1 MRRRDFI
8 TLIGSTAAAWPLAA
22 HAQQPG
28 RIRRIGVLIASTE
41 NDPDSKARLTN
52 FKGGLEQLGWT
63 EGQNI
68 QIEIRY
74 ADSRP
79 DLYERLAKELVGSQP
94 DVIFANTTAVVAAV
108 GRETRTIP
116 VVFVAVSDPIGSGFI
131 ESMSRPG
138 GNLTGLSLYE
148 EGITG
153 KWLAMLKEIAP
164 HLVRAALLANP
175 KQTPFDYYLR
185 SAKATAASLGIDVVP
200 APIANTADIERAIES
215 FAQVPNGGLVVLPTT
230 TFAENPDL
238 LVALAARHRLPA
250 IYPFRYFVV
259 AGGLMAY
266 STDLVEQSRR
276 AASYVN
282 RILRGD
288 KPADLPVQAPTRY
301 ETTVNLRT
309 AKAIGLTVP
318 PGLLV
323 AADEVIE

>member
-1 MRRRDFI
+1 MRRRQFI
-8 TLIGSTAAAWPLAA
+8 SLLSAAAATWPLAA
-22 HAQQPG
+22 QAQQPG

-41 NDPDSKARLTN
+41 NDPDSKARLAN

-74 ADSRP
+74 ANSRP
-79 DLYERLAKELVGSQP
+79 DLYQTLAKELVASQP
-94 DVIFANTTAVVAAV
+94 DVIFANTTPVVAAL

-131 ESMSRPG
+131 ANMAHPG

-148 EGITG
+148 DGITG

-164 HLVRAALLANP
+164 HLVRAALLGNP
-175 KQTPFDYYLR
+175 EQTPFDYYSR
-185 SAKATAASLGIDVVP
+185 SAKATAESLGIDVVP
-200 APIANTADIERAIES
+200 APIENTADIERTIES

-238 LVALAARHRLPA
+238 LIALAARHRLPA
-250 IYPFRYFVV
+250 VYPFRYFVA

-301 ETTVNLRT
+301 ETAINLRT

-318 PGLLV
+318 AGLLV